1 MSRRLALLTLLLP
14 LAATLLRAERR
25 GHEGKGSWGLERVPV
40 AAASRA
46 NPFEGDPVAVRAGH
60 KLFLRHCAGCHGDDA
75 WGGGEG
81 PPLYSRRV
89 QRAAS
94 GDLFWFLTNGDLG
107 AGMPSWSR
115 LPDARRWQLV
125 SFLKSLHDSDPPTP

>member
-1 MSRRLALLTLLLP
+1 MSRRLALMTLLFP
-14 LAATLLRAERR
+14 VWAALGFAEGSDDER
-25 GHEGKGSWGLERVPV
+25 GKGGVGLARAPA

-46 NPFEGDPVAVRAGH
+46 NPFADDPVAVRAGH
-60 KLFLRHCAGCHGDDA
+60 KLFLRHCAECHGDGA
-75 WGGGEG
+75 RGRGKV
-81 PPLYSRRV
+81 PSLVSRRV
-89 QRAAS
+89 QAAPA

-125 SFLKSLHDSDPPTP
+125 AFLKTLSAPPGP